1 MENAKCGREGAR
13 LLKPADG
20 MGGGVV
26 ALLGAGVGAGGR
38 SGGVLLWLR
47 LHKLGRWGCVQFA
60 LAPFLTA
67 NASPDIERW
76 RGRALDVGRGV
87 PAVCGRAEGGKGDTI
102 SY

>member
-20 MGGGVV
+20 RGGGVV
-26 ALLGAGVGAGGR
+26 AVLGAGVGAGGR
-38 SGGVLLWLR
+38 WCW

-60 LAPFLTA
+60 LGPFLTA